1 MVLGIQLVLI
11 AVIFAIYGIMVK
23 RIKSGTHFYRVW
35 FIMGGML
42 LIIGILRILGLW
54 QKLPGYFRYTVLAL
68 WLIYMAFCFIVFM
81 KVIRS
86 FSHKV
91 PDDLD
96 YIIVLGTQIRE
107 DGPSKALYFRLK
119 RAKEYLDE
127 NPRTKVIVSGGQ
139 GYNEP
144 VTEASGM
151 KKWLTENGI
160 DVSRII
166 LEDRSKT
173 THENLLFSKE
183 LFDHENCSYGI
194 LSSNFHLYRASLL
207 ARKLGLSGFSLI
219 PAYTTP
225 LYLPHNM
232 LREVFAFIVGRFKGH
247 F

>member
-11 AVIFAIYGIMVK
+11 AVLFIIYGIMVK

-35 FIMGGML
+35 FIMAGIL
-42 LIIGILRILGLW
+42 LVIGLLRILGLW
-54 QKLPGYFRYTVLAL
+54 QKLPGYLRYTVLAL
-68 WLIYMAFCFIVFM
+68 WLIYIAVCLIVFVR
-81 KVIRS
+81 VIRG

-96 YIIVLGTQIRE
+96 YIIVLGTQIKE
-107 DGPSKALYFRLK
+107 DGPSKALFFRLD
-119 RAKEYLDE
+119 RAREYLIA

-160 DVSRII
+160 DGSRII
-166 LEDRSKT
+166 TEDRSKT
-173 THENLLFSKE
+173 THENLMFSKE
-183 LFDHENCSYGI
+183 LFDHENSSFGI

-207 ARKLGLSGFSLI
+207 AKKAGLKGFSLI

-225 LYLPHNM
+225 LFLPHNM
-232 LREVFAFIVGRFKGH
+232 LREVFAYTKDRITGNL
-247 F
+247 